1 MKGLL
6 KSFVYAGSGIIT
18 CIRQERNMRVHLV
31 CMIYMYSYLLIYDF
45 FEVSRTQFAII
56 FIANAIVVMGEL
68 FNTAIEAVVDMAEEK
83 FSEKYNRLA
92 KISKDTA
99 AGAVLGRRDIRRLAR
114 HCDSRSARCVQ
125 GDVRLLRREAVYDSR
140 FDRQPCAELHFHIHG
155 LQFQE
160 ERQIIYK
167 KSMTADCHI
176 SGHLYEEKL

>member
-83 FSEKYNRLA
+83 FSEKYNRRPEKRRSLA
-92 KISKDTA
+92 QK
-99 AGAVLGRRDIRRLAR
+99 AGRSEWEFAKYVLTNGM
-114 HCDSRSARCVQ
+114 H
-125 GDVRLLRREAVYDSR
+125 
-140 FDRQPCAELHFHIHG
+140 PP
-155 LQFQE
+155 
-160 ERQIIYK
+160 
-167 KSMTADCHI
+167 
-176 SGHLYEEKL
+176 

>member
-56 FIANAIVVMGEL
+56 FIANA
-68 FNTAIEAVVDMAEEK
+68 
-83 FSEKYNRLA
+83 FSERYNRLA

-99 AGAVLGRRDIRRLAR
+99 AGAVLVGAIFAVCTGIAILAQPDAFR
-114 HCDSRSARCVQ
+114 AMFAYYA
-125 GDVRLLRREAVYDSR
+125 EKPYMIAVLIASLVLS
-140 FDRQPCAELHFHIHG
+140 FTFIFTG
-155 LQFQE
+155 FNF
-160 ERQIIYK
+160 K
-167 KSMTADCHI
+167 KKD
-176 SGHLYEEKL
+176 K

>member
-56 FIANAIVVMGEL
+56 FITNAIVVMGEL

-92 KISKDTA
+92 KISKIP
-99 AGAVLGRRDIRRLAR
+99 RREP
-114 HCDSRSARCVQ
+114 CSSARYSPFA
-125 GDVRLLRREAVYDSR
+125 RALRFSLSPMRSGRCSPTTQRSR
-140 FDRQPCAELHFHIHG
+140 I
-155 LQFQE
+155 
-160 ERQIIYK
+160 
-167 KSMTADCHI
+167 
-176 SGHLYEEKL
+176 

>member
-1 MKGLL
+1 
-6 KSFVYAGSGIIT
+6 
-18 CIRQERNMRVHLV
+18 MRVHLV

-99 AGAVLGRRDIRRLAR
+99 AGAVLVGAIFAVCTGIAILAQPDAFR
-114 HCDSRSARCVQ
+114 AMFAYYT
-125 GDVRLLRREAVYDSR
+125 ENPYMIAVLIASLVLS
-140 FDRQPCAELHFHIHG
+140 FTFIFTG
-155 LQFQE
+155 FNF
-160 ERQIIYK
+160 K
-167 KSMTADCHI
+167 KKD
-176 SGHLYEEKL
+176 K

>member
-6 KSFVYAGSGIIT
+6 KSFVYAWSGIVT

-68 FNTAIEAVVDMAEEK
+68 FNPAIEAVVDMAEEK

-99 AGAVLGRRDIRRLAR
+99 AGAVLVGAIFAVCTGIAILAQPDAFR
-114 HCDSRSARCVQ
+114 AMFAYYA
-125 GDVRLLRREAVYDSR
+125 EKPYMIAVLIASLVLS
-140 FDRQPCAELHFHIHG
+140 FTFIFTG
-155 LQFQE
+155 FNF
-160 ERQIIYK
+160 K
-167 KSMTADCHI
+167 KKD
-176 SGHLYEEKL
+176 K

>member
-6 KSFVYAGSGIIT
+6 KSFVYAWSGIVT

-99 AGAVLGRRDIRRLAR
+99 AGAVLVGAIFAVCTGIAILAQPDAFR
-114 HCDSRSARCVQ
+114 EMSAYYAEKPYMI
-125 GDVRLLRREAVYDSR
+125 DVLIASLVLS
-140 FDRQPCAELHFHIHG
+140 F
-155 LQFQE
+155 
-160 ERQIIYK
+160 
-167 KSMTADCHI
+167 T
-176 SGHLYEEKL
+176 

>member
-1 MKGLL
+1 
-6 KSFVYAGSGIIT
+6 
-18 CIRQERNMRVHLV
+18 MRVHLV

-99 AGAVLGRRDIRRLAR
+99 AGAVLVGAIFAVCTGIAILAQPYY
-114 HCDSRSARCVQ
+114 A
-125 GDVRLLRREAVYDSR
+125 EKPYMIAVLIASLVLS
-140 FDRQPCAELHFHIHG
+140 FTFIFTG
-155 LQFQE
+155 FNF
-160 ERQIIYK
+160 K
-167 KSMTADCHI
+167 KKD
-176 SGHLYEEKL
+176 K

>member
-6 KSFVYAGSGIIT
+6 KSFVYAWSGIIT

-83 FSEKYNRLA
+83 FSERYNRLA

-99 AGAVLGRRDIRRLAR
+99 AGAVLVGAIFAVCTGIAILAQPDAFR
-114 HCDSRSARCVQ
+114 AMFAYYA
-125 GDVRLLRREAVYDSR
+125 EKPYMIAVLIASLVLS
-140 FDRQPCAELHFHIHG
+140 FTFIFTG
-155 LQFQE
+155 FNF
-160 ERQIIYK
+160 K
-167 KSMTADCHI
+167 KKD
-176 SGHLYEEKL
+176 K

>member
-1 MKGLL
+1 
-6 KSFVYAGSGIIT
+6 
-18 CIRQERNMRVHLV
+18 MRVHLV

-99 AGAVLGRRDIRRLAR
+99 AGAVLVGEIDRNFSFSKLD
-114 HCDSRSARCVQ
+114 CSSARYSPFA
-125 GDVRLLRREAVYDSR
+125 RALRFSLSLMHSGRCSPTTQRSR
-140 FDRQPCAELHFHIHG
+140 I
-155 LQFQE
+155 
-160 ERQIIYK
+160 
-167 KSMTADCHI
+167 
-176 SGHLYEEKL
+176 

>member
-1 MKGLL
+1 
-6 KSFVYAGSGIIT
+6 
-18 CIRQERNMRVHLV
+18 MRVHLV

-99 AGAVLGRRDIRRLAR
+99 AGAVLVGAIFAVCTGIAILAKPDAFR
-114 HCDSRSARCVQ
+114 AMFTYYA
-125 GDVRLLRREAVYDSR
+125 EKPYMIAVLIASLVLS
-140 FDRQPCAELHFHIHG
+140 FTFIFTG
-155 LQFQE
+155 FNF
-160 ERQIIYK
+160 K
-167 KSMTADCHI
+167 KKD
-176 SGHLYEEKL
+176 K

>member
-99 AGAVLGRRDIRRLAR
+99 AGAVLVGAIFAVCTGIAILAQPDAFR
-114 HCDSRSARCVQ
+114 AMFAYYA
-125 GDVRLLRREAVYDSR
+125 EKPYMIAVLIASHVLS
-140 FDRQPCAELHFHIHG
+140 FTFIFTG
-155 LQFQE
+155 FNF
-160 ERQIIYK
+160 K
-167 KSMTADCHI
+167 KKD
-176 SGHLYEEKL
+176 K

>member
-6 KSFVYAGSGIIT
+6 KSFVYAWSGIVT

-83 FSEKYNRLA
+83 FSERYNRLA

-99 AGAVLGRRDIRRLAR
+99 AGAVLVGAIFAVCTGIAILAQPDAFR
-114 HCDSRSARCVQ
+114 AMFAYYA
-125 GDVRLLRREAVYDSR
+125 EKPYMIAVLIASLVLS
-140 FDRQPCAELHFHIHG
+140 FTFIFTG
-155 LQFQE
+155 FNF
-160 ERQIIYK
+160 K
-167 KSMTADCHI
+167 KKD
-176 SGHLYEEKL
+176 K